1 VSGPHALAIDRNTW
15 VDRPAHQVFQ
25 VATDWRSVPRY
36 GSGITSVQAMAP
48 GAATWRLRWPGLPRT
63 LEMRVTR
70 REPSRFVGL
79 ASADGALRL
88 EMSFVAVNGDT
99 TAVTVHGR
107 WRVDAMGR
115 YVRVRM
121 SMPDR
126 RVDRSL
132 ARLKRLVE
140 SQPRVPERVVPGGRE
155 RPPDTEPATAPSVG
169 VPREL
174 GYQSPSRHAGSPG
187 GGGSMGASSDDPDT
201 GGWAGPAGIAGLPDP
216 PDED

>member
-1 VSGPHALAIDRNTW
+1 MSSPHTLTIDRNIW

-25 VATDWRSVPRY
+25 TATDWRAVPRY
-36 GSGITSVQAMAP
+36 GSGITSTRAVAP
-48 GAATWRLRWPGLPRT
+48 EVATWRLRWPGLPRT

-79 ASADGALRL
+79 ESADGALRL
-88 EMSFVAVNGDT
+88 EMSFVAVNADT

-107 WRVDAMGR
+107 WRVEGMGR
-115 YVRVRM
+115 YVRARV

-126 RVDRSL
+126 RADRSL

-140 SQPRVPERVVPGGRE
+140 SQPREPERVVPGGRE
-155 RPPDTEPATAPSVG
+155 RPVDAEPAAAPNVG

-174 GYQSPSRHAGSPG
+174 GYQGPSRRSGSPG
-187 GGGSMGASSDDPDT
+187 GGGTMGASSDDPNT
-201 GGWAGPAGIAGLPDP
+201 GGWAGPADIAGLPVP

>member
-1 VSGPHALAIDRNTW
+1 MSGPHTLTIDRNTW

-25 VATDWRSVPRY
+25 VATDRRSVIRY
-36 GSGITSVQAMAP
+36 GSGITSIEAPAP
-48 GAATWRLRWPGLPRT
+48 GVTTWRLRWPGLPRT
-63 LEMRVTR
+63 LEMRLTR

-79 ASADGALRL
+79 ESDDGALRL
-88 EMSFVAVNGDT
+88 EMSFVAVNADT

-107 WRVDAMGR
+107 WRVEPMGR
-115 YVRVRM
+115 YVRARL
-121 SMPDR
+121 SMPHR

-155 RPPDTEPATAPSVG
+155 RPADADPAAAPNVG

-174 GYQSPSRHAGSPG
+174 GYQGPSRRAGSPG
-187 GGGSMGASSDDPDT
+187 GGGTIGASSDDPDT
-201 GGWAGPAGIAGLPDP
+201 GGWAGPADIAGLPVP